1 MRSLIS
7 QLFWELRRKWICLVN
22 NDVVIEPGAI
32 IKPGVKLRTFDGSIH
47 ISSGAILERNVY
59 ISAVDGGR
67 IIIGKNVF
75 INDSC
80 KIVIRK
86 KVEIGN
92 GTLFGPGVYIY
103 DHDHVFST
111 EGVDPSTFKTSPIS
125 IGNNCWIG
133 ARAILLR
140 GCQIGENAVVGAGA
154 IVKQIVPQ
162 CSLLVSNSSN
172 QVINITASSR

>member
-67 IIIGKNVF
+67 III
-75 INDSC
+75 
-80 KIVIRK
+80 RK

-140 GCQIGENAVVGAGA
+140 GCQIGDNAVVGAGA

-172 QVINITASSR
+172 QVINITSSSR